1 MIIKTFTLNEGSGGG
16 GRYKGGDGVLRDF
29 LFRRPLTL
37 SVLSERRVLS
47 PYGMEGSLDWLDNK
61 RKIFSSKDFLKRIK
75 IETFTYIISNI
86 KSNS

>member
-1 MIIKTFTLNEGSGGG
+1 MLIKTFTLNEGSGGG

-61 RKIFSSKDFLKRIK
+61 RKTRFERFFEKD
-75 IETFTYIISNI
+75 
-86 KSNS
+86 